1 MKSGSPPTARNAR
14 TGLFTPPG
22 NSPFA
27 RENSFCDFAVF
38 MPPQRSSTF
47 LKGESAVKGFSQK
60 SSASSALLSALR
72 VKRLQAVTEAPSG
85 FVLVRRGPLA
95 VAGEAAVEDG
105 GEVPRVD
112 GLGHVQAAL
121 RPLPRE
127 LQLRRVGPGAIGRG
141 RDLVA
146 PGLDGA
152 AHVSEPQVEIAQALA
167 RLERLWRRGVPL
179 DQLSVLLRGA
189 PRFVQVQG
197 AEIAGELQGA
207 AAHVV
212 GAIAAIFAE
221 LEEDRARLDQG
232 GVVVTRERQVARL
245 LQLGGRAPA
254 ACAEQQ
260 GGDDSRPDG
269 SSGHQEKR
277 VPASRGRRNE

>member
-1 MKSGSPPTARNAR
+1 MGVVAHLHQAIAHLEAGL
-14 TGLFTPPG
+14 GLFLG
-22 NSPFA
+22 A
-27 RENSFCDFAVF
+27 RVLLHHAPVGRDGVRVPAGEVEGGGGH
-38 MPPQRSSTF
+38 QRGGGSE
-47 LKGESAVKGFSQK
+47 LRIRP
-60 SSASSALLSALR
+60 ALLQLGGRRPRLR
-72 VKRLQAVTEAPSG
+72 VVAP
-85 FVLVRRGPLA
+85 V
-95 VAGEAAVEDG
+95 
-105 GEVPRVD
+105 
-112 GLGHVQAAL
+112 AL
-121 RPLPRE
+121 RPRD
-127 LQLRRVGPGAIGRG
+127 LQLRRVGPGAVGRG

-269 SSGHQEKR
+269 SSRHQEKR